1 MPVILKIFE
10 KIIGEN
16 KQNEIK
22 KEMIMMMMYQLISNS
37 SKQTV
42 AASAGLV

>member
-16 KQNEIK
+16 KQNEIE

-37 SKQTV
+37 SAQTV